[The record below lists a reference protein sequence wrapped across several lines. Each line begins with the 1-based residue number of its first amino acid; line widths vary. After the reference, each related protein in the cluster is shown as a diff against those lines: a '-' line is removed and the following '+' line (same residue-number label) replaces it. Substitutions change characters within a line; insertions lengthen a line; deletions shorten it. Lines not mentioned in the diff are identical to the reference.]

1 MKIVQLPLFL
11 VLAFLNCSDAAKGQ
25 ILPLF
30 GLGGGGSSGGIT
42 TAVSETASL
51 KKVVIEPPTA
61 TIIENS
67 HAEFTATAMYSDGSS
82 QDVTSLVAWS
92 ISDTSMVEITETP
105 GVSKSKNENSKS
117 IDSSEPSSYDPSKGI
132 TGLKKGLFKGLK
144 QGPTKVQATL
154 ESITGE
160 SVLVITAADIL
171 DLKFKDAPK
180 PFPNG
185 DNPFL
190 ATGSSISFSLEA
202 ILKSG
207 KVQDLTTSVIW
218 SVSDPSKG
226 SIQTEGDLMG
236 TFTAL
241 EDGTLIIKACF
252 DSICKEFPV
261 TISRSA
267 IKSISLEGKEK
278 LVKGMHTNLRA
289 IAYYENG
296 SHADVTSQANW
307 LSEDKQILEVNN
319 EKFKGKVSGLSTG
332 SASIRASLQGINSG
346 KTLDITAPSVVELS
360 IEKSATIAAGYT
372 YKYKAMALFD
382 DEITRDVTADV
393 TWDSDDSAT
402 AFAFNSFLQS
412 KGSVKAEKVGTVR
425 ISASVNGITAESTF
439 KVTPAEL
446 LSVSLGSHLVLP
458 NGIGAKIIPMG
469 LFSDGT
475 KKDLSS
481 EPNLSFSTAEGIS
494 INTHEGVSSLS
505 TTKEG
510 KYSLVATI
518 NASTKISS
526 QPIEIIVSPAV
537 LQSVSIS
544 PINLSLP
551 KGKTQI
557 LTAKGQY
564 SDKTEKDLTSDVTW
578 ILDTNGDGMADNGL
592 GEISNS
598 LTPGLVSAS
607 LEKVGNGKILA
618 VITPPSGKMISA
630 EVPFTVTP
638 AVLESIT
645 VSSASVPLGVT
656 GTIQATGF
664 YSDKTSKDITR
675 DASFTLSSGLSVDV
689 FGNISTDSAGLSDG
703 VYDIKAT
710 LDKKEAISTLTITRA
725 VLKEISLG
733 NQITL
738 AKGQSTVLTAMGI
751 YTDKSKKDISKDVF
765 WTGNLPVSSDP
776 LHYGSVEALAVGEY
790 KLTASKDGITSST
803 TLHVSPAV
811 LESITVEPGLL
822 SLPKGTSQQ
831 LKVFGKYTDGKREIS
846 DKVTYSLDS
855 NGDGEP
861 DQLLGGIETNDSHVY
876 FTSEKLAQIGSG
888 TLTVSLDKV
897 SKSIPLEIKPAIL
910 KTISI
915 SPVTVPAGVP
925 AILTA
930 LGTYS
935 DGTKKDIT
943 REVTFQNSASLS
955 ISQETGE
962 LPTTGIQGK
971 YTITANL
978 GDISTSTEVTVTEA
992 QLVSLSVDAP
1002 SSIAKGLTTTFSAFG
1017 LYTDGSKK
1025 DLSHLV
1031 TWTSDKPNF
1040 LSTNPLT
1047 NGFFDAIQTDSIKV
1061 QASFGG
1067 TSSQWIPITIQPA
1080 SLVSLQIDQPTVS
1093 LPKGTSHTFQVT
1105 GTYTDGKR
1113 DLSTSVFWELS
1124 SSSLGSISNDPA
1136 TPGKFTSSSSSS
1148 TGSGKVIASVNGMKA
1163 SADLE
1168 IKSAQLVSISLN
1180 APSSL
1185 PLGVQPGITATGIYT
1200 DGTTKEITSSI
1211 NWSVSGTA
1219 TIDSQ
1224 GRLISSGTGTSTI
1237 TATLEGVSFTTSVT
1251 VKEAE
1256 LVSLSVSPGLV
1267 TLAKGT
1273 TTILRA
1279 TGVYTDGSNRDLTK
1293 EVFWSADATK
1303 LSVENAEGNQGHVK
1317 ANQVGV
1323 ASVSATFQE
1332 RTGSASFLV
1341 TDAELVSIALGLPKT
1356 IPDGLTSQFTAIGT
1370 YTDGSTRDLTRDVT
1384 WSSSGKATI
1393 NNGILEGGKV
1403 YTSGQETTTI
1413 RAALNGIS
1421 GTTTLLVSP
1430 PEITALALSHS
1441 SLELAKGISSKLTV
1455 EAFLTNQTRI
1465 DVSPNVTWTADSNG
1479 DSKDDSTVVSIS
1491 NQVLEKGILTTHAEG
1506 TATVTAS
1513 LNGKSSSITVKVKP
1527 AALVSISVTPA
1538 NPSISKGLSQQ
1549 FTATGFY
1556 TDNSSA
1562 DLTTSVSWMVGEGGS
1577 SGSSPQYSP
1586 LPSALTGGS
1595 ALSLPT
1601 STSLASIS
1609 NSEGTKG
1616 KLTAQSVGSVSVVAI
1631 QGSISGS
1638 INAQLGAAALQ
1649 SISVTSDYSTKSKG
1663 LTEQF
1668 KATGV
1673 YSDGT
1678 IQDLTSQVNWKTD
1691 SDAVIVSNESST
1703 KGMVTAIGIG
1713 TSIVTGS
1720 LNGFSSSKTFTVS
1733 PATIVSIAFQNT
1745 IGNPSPNSTMPAGL
1759 QESIRAIATYTDN
1772 SSQDITSSGI
1782 TWKVDSDGDGTHDTK
1797 VASVSNTGVVT
1808 TTAPG
1813 SAVITA
1819 TASNG
1824 ISVFKTITVQTAVLT
1839 AIEIS
1844 PKTASV
1850 AQGLTQKFSATG
1862 MYSDG
1867 KPQDI
1872 TSKVTWKADSDG
1884 NGSDDSFKASFN
1896 NSNTPRGIAT
1906 GIQVGTANIIATYET
1921 FSSQAELTVTQGI
1934 SSNQTV
1940 GSYDITIPSGI
1951 APSTKPSGSFS
1962 GITITGSLGLSGFVS
1977 VIPDY
1982 GSKDITSLG
1991 GVVLDKILNDSP
2003 NIVNSTS
2010 IISSTSISISNGG
2023 TVVYDMS
2030 ITTATAIKTTD
2041 LSNHLIQE
2049 IGVSTSNGSVSNLPI
2064 PQQSE
2069 TTSTDFRAIVQVTYN
2084 QFGTEMIGVG
2094 VTKTNEYEVN
2104 QALISSFLN
2113 GTNLTVTGTTLVDK
2127 KDTFTGAADPK
2138 VDFVWVVDNSGSMAQ
2153 EQKSVI
2159 NNAGK
2164 FFEVL
2169 QGKHL
2174 DFNLGVIQ
2182 TGNSNDCVWENSL
2195 LEIVSKTQ
2203 GDAHIV
2209 KGGWTNLSKGKG
2221 AFESNVNVGI
2231 SGCYYES
2238 GIHWAKYALEQKT
2251 VPNSTRTGAKL
2262 VFILVSDEG
2271 DGYGDINGGYNW
2283 RGKWIP
2289 ETFNTTDNI
2298 FTQNKYKW
2306 YSIIGLV
2313 PSTGLPG
2320 TCKSYDSKGDLATSA
2335 ENPNNSDTTY
2345 FNLAKATGG
2354 SSSSICSTNYS
2365 SILENIATQSAA
2377 ASSSYVL
2384 SRNPISS
2391 TISVRVAG
2399 VPVVQSSLNGWMYNS
2414 ANRSIIFSGT
2424 SWPEAG
2430 AAIEVIYKYD
2440 SSVAWNEAIDSLL
2453 SFFKTTFDSLVHSF
2467 SS

>member
-11 VLAFLNCSDAAKGQ
+11 LLVLLNCSGAAKSQ
-25 ILPLF
+25 LLPLF
-30 GLGGGGSSGGIT
+30 GLGEDTAGGIT
-42 TAVSETASL
+42 TSVSETASL

-67 HAEFTATAMYSDGSS
+67 HAEFTATAVYSDGSS

-92 ISDTSMVEITETP
+92 ISDDSMVEIAETP
-105 GVSKSKNENSKS
+105 GASKSNQGKSKS
-117 IDSSEPSSYDPSKGI
+117 SDSSDSPSSPNSSQGI

-144 QGPTKVQATL
+144 QGPAKVKATL

-171 DLKFKDAPK
+171 DLKFKEAPK

-185 DNPFL
+185 DNPL
-190 ATGSSISFSLEA
+190 VATGASLSFSLEA

-207 KVQDLTTSVIW
+207 KVQDLTNSVTW
-218 SVSDPSKG
+218 TVSDPTKG
-226 SIQTEGDLMG
+226 SIQSEGDLIG

-241 EDGTLIIKACF
+241 EDGAITIKACF
-252 DSICKEFPV
+252 EGICKEFSV
-261 TISRSA
+261 TISKSA
-267 IKSISLEGKEK
+267 IKSISIEGKEK
-278 LVKGMHTNLRA
+278 LVKGMHTKLRA

-296 SHADVTSQANW
+296 SHADVTNQANW

-319 EKFKGKVSGLSTG
+319 EKSKGKVSGLSTG
-332 SASIRASLQGINSG
+332 IANIRASLQGINSG
-346 KTLDITAPSVVELS
+346 KTLEITAPSIVELS
-360 IEKSATIAAGYT
+360 IEKAATIAAGYT

-382 DEITRDVTADV
+382 DEITRDVTADI
-393 TWDSDDSAT
+393 TWDSDDPTT

-425 ISASVNGITAESTF
+425 ITASANGITAESTF

-481 EPNLSFSTAEGIS
+481 EPNLSYSSADGIS
-494 INTHEGVSSLS
+494 INTQEGVTFLS

-510 KYSLVATI
+510 KYSLIATI
-518 NASTKISS
+518 NASKKISS
-526 QPIEIIVSPAV
+526 SPIEVFVSPAE
-537 LQSVSIS
+537 LQSVTIS

-557 LTAKGQY
+557 LSAKGQY

-578 ILDTNGDGMADNGL
+578 ILDTNGDGIADNGL

-598 LTPGLVSAS
+598 LTPGLVSAG

-630 EVPFTVTP
+630 EVPFAVTP
-638 AVLESIT
+638 AVLESISVT
-645 VSSASVPLGVT
+645 SASVPLGVT
-656 GTIQATGF
+656 GSIQATGF

-675 DASFTLSSGLSVDV
+675 DASFALSSGLSVDV
-689 FGNISTDSAGLSDG
+689 FGNISTDNSGLSDG
-703 VYDIKAT
+703 VYDIKVT

-733 NQITL
+733 NEIKL

-776 LHYGSVEALAVGEY
+776 LHFGNVEALAVGDY
-790 KLTASKDGITSST
+790 KLTASKDGISAT
-803 TLHVSPAV
+803 TNLHVSPAV
-811 LESITVEPGLL
+811 LESITVEPSLL
-822 SLPKGTSQQ
+822 SLPKGTSQE
-831 LKVFGKYTDGKREIS
+831 LKVFGKYTDGKREIT
-846 DKVTYSLDS
+846 DKVSYSLDS

-861 DQLLGGIETNDSHVY
+861 DQLLGGMEAKDSHTY

-888 TLTVSLDKV
+888 SLTVSLDKISV
-897 SKSIPLEIKPAIL
+897 SVPLEIKPAIL
-910 KTISI
+910 KSI
-915 SPVTVPAGVP
+915 SVSSVTVPSGVP

-935 DGTKKDIT
+935 DGTTKDIT

-955 ISQETGE
+955 ISQDTGE

-978 GDISTSTEVTVTEA
+978 GDVSTSTEVTVTEA
-992 QLVSLSVDAP
+992 QLVSISVDAP

-1025 DLSHLV
+1025 DLSHMV

-1080 SLVSLQIDQPTVS
+1080 SLVSLQINQPTVS

-1124 SSSLGSISNDPA
+1124 ASSLGSISNDPA
-1136 TPGKFTSSSSSS
+1136 TPGKFTSSSTSS

-1180 APSSL
+1180 APSTL

-1200 DGTTKEITSSI
+1200 DGTTKEITSNI
-1211 NWSVSGTA
+1211 TWSVSGTA
-1219 TIDSQ
+1219 TIDSN

-1237 TATLEGVSFTTSVT
+1237 TASLGGVSFTTSVT
-1251 VKEAE
+1251 VREAE
-1256 LVSLSVSPGLV
+1256 LISLSVTPGIV
-1267 TLAKGT
+1267 SLAKGNT
-1273 TTILRA
+1273 AVLKA
-1279 TGVYTDGSNRDLTK
+1279 TGVYTDGTNRDLTN

-1317 ANQVGV
+1317 ANQVGIS
-1323 ASVSATFQE
+1323 SVSATFQE
-1332 RTGSASFLV
+1332 KTGSASFLV

-1384 WSSSGKATI
+1384 WSSTGKATI
-1393 NNGILEGGKV
+1393 NNGIFEGGKV

-1479 DSKDDSTVVSIS
+1479 DSKDDSTVVSVS
-1491 NQVLEKGILTTHAEG
+1491 NQVLEKGTLTTHAEG
-1506 TATVTAS
+1506 MATVTAS

-1538 NPSISKGLSQQ
+1538 NPSIAKGLSQQ

-1616 KLTAQSVGSVSVVAI
+1616 KLSAQSVGSVSVVAI

-1638 INAQLGAAALQ
+1638 INAQLGAAVLQ
-1649 SISVTSDYSTKSKG
+1649 NISVTSSTSSKSKG
-1663 LTEQF
+1663 LTETF
-1668 KATGV
+1668 VATGV

-1678 IQDLTSQVNWKTD
+1678 TQDLSSQVNWKAD
-1691 SDAVIVSNESST
+1691 SNGDGQNDSLVVSVSNESST
-1703 KGMVTAIGIG
+1703 KGIITATG
-1713 TSIVTGS
+1713 TGTAVVTGS
-1720 LNGFSSSKTFTVS
+1720 INGFSSSKTFTVS
-1733 PATIVSIAFQNT
+1733 PASIVSISFENT
-1745 IGNPSPNSTMPAGL
+1745 LGNPSPNSSMAAGL

-1772 SSQDITSSGI
+1772 TVQDITSSSI
-1782 TWKVDSDGDGTHDTK
+1782 TWKVDSNGDGIHDNL

-1813 SAVITA
+1813 TAVITA
-1819 TASNG
+1819 EING
-1824 ISVFKTITVQTAVLT
+1824 VSVSKTITVQPAVLT
-1839 AIEIS
+1839 AIEVS
-1844 PKTASV
+1844 PKTGSI
-1850 AQGLTQKFSATG
+1850 AQGFTQKFTAMG
-1862 MYSDG
+1862 IYSDG
-1867 KPQDI
+1867 KSQDI
-1872 TSKVTWKADSDG
+1872 TSVATWKADSDG
-1884 NGSDDSFKASFN
+1884 NLQDDSNITSI
-1896 NSNTPRGIAT
+1896 SNTSALKGTAT
-1906 GIQVGTANIIATYET
+1906 GIQVGTAKIIASYNT
-1921 FSSQAELTVTQGI
+1921 FSSDASLTVTPGV
-1934 SSNQTV
+1934 STNQTV
-1940 GSYDITIPSGI
+1940 GDYDMTLPSGI
-1951 APSTKPSGSFS
+1951 SPATKPSGNFS
-1962 GITITGSLGLSGFVS
+1962 GVTISGSTGLTGFVS

-1982 GSKDITSLG
+1982 GTNSSAALG
-1991 GVVLDKILNDSP
+1991 GVVLDKIVNDNP
-2003 NIVNSTS
+2003 HLVDSTS
-2010 IISSTSISISNGG
+2010 IISSGSVTIPNGG

-2030 ITTATAIKTTD
+2030 VTTTKPVKPTD
-2041 LSNHLIQE
+2041 LSNHLIAE
-2049 IGVSTSNGSVSNLPI
+2049 IGVSSPNGTVSSLPI
-2064 PQQSE
+2064 PQVSE
-2069 TTSTDFRAIVQVTYN
+2069 TASTDFRAIVQVTYN
-2084 QFGTEMIGVG
+2084 QYGTELIGVG
-2094 VTKTNEYEVN
+2094 VTKTEEYAAN
-2104 QALISSFLN
+2104 QAVISSFLN
-2113 GTNLTVTGTTLVDK
+2113 GSNMTVTGTTLVEK
-2127 KDTFTGAADPK
+2127 KDTFVGAADPM
-2138 VDFVWVVDNSGSMAQ
+2138 VDFVWVVDNSVSMAE
-2153 EQKSVI
+2153 EQSSVTS
-2159 NNAGK
+2159 NALK
-2164 FFEVL
+2164 FFSIL

-2174 DFNLGVIQ
+2174 DFKLGVIA
-2182 TGNSNDCVWENSL
+2182 TGHTNSCAADGNAYKLWGTGWSTLASGAEAFKKNVAS
-2195 LEIVSKTQ
+2195 
-2203 GDAHIV
+2203 V
-2209 KGGWTNLSKGKG
+2209 KLD
-2221 AFESNVNVGI
+2221 
-2231 SGCYYES
+2231 GCYLET
-2238 GIHWAKYALEQKT
+2238 GIHWAKVALEKGSIIPRQ
-2251 VPNSTRTGAKL
+2251 GAKL
-2262 VFILVSDEG
+2262 VFVLLSDEG
-2271 DGYGDINGGYNW
+2271 DFFEVFN
-2283 RGKWIP
+2283 RGAK
-2289 ETFNTTDNI
+2289 FNTSSNI
-2298 FTQNKYKW
+2298 FTQNGHRW
-2306 YSIIGLV
+2306 YSIIGLN
-2313 PSTGLPG
+2313 SANGLPG
-2320 TCKSYDSKGDLATSA
+2320 TCQSRNASGVRVTSA
-2335 ENPNNSDTTY
+2335 MASNNTDQDY

-2354 SSSSICSTNYS
+2354 SSSSICSTDYS

-2384 SRNPISS
+2384 SRKPLSS
-2391 TISVRVAG
+2391 SIQVKIAGVTISQNAT
-2399 VPVVQSSLNGWMYNS
+2399 NGWMYNS
-2414 ANRSIIFSGT
+2414 ASNSIVFSG
-2424 SWPEAG
+2424 SAWPEAG

-2440 SSVAWNEAIDSLL
+2440 SSVAWNEALDSVL
-2453 SFFKTTFDSLVHSF
+2453 SFFKTTFDSLLHSF